1 MSLIHYR
8 LENFSGLIKTV
19 DLGVYNLN
27 TLDSSYTDVLI
38 PKISDY
44 KYISFSISPGQSLK
58 NVSSYYHA
66 AASILAIKGDA
77 TGDVRLFAYYIKDI

>member
-27 TLDSSYTDVLI
+27 TLDSSYTDVPI

-77 TGDVRLFAYYIKDI
+77 IGDVRLFAYYIKDI